1 MVSEEILAIARDPDR
16 FVRVPTQLLEALLR
30 ARLSGGQWRVLLW
43 VMRNTYGWNRQS
55 TPFTWYRIARD
66 LGLSRPATYRGG
78 QDLLK
83 AQILVVRE
91 NQLAVE
97 VNCAQW
103 DLARSG
109 AAAQSAR
116 QLWLP
121 ALGVAM
127 AQRPTL
133 PQDNATVAGGQRGR
147 CRNATLYRAAKDSS
161 KDNSKTYIDTER
173 NAEIAANGKR
183 RHLAGAAAPVPGKY
197 DGLSQN

>member
-1 MVSEEILAIARDPDR
+1 
-16 FVRVPTQLLEALLR
+16 
-30 ARLSGGQWRVLLW
+30 
-43 VMRNTYGWNRQS
+43 MRNTYGWNRRS

-66 LGLSRPATYRGG
+66 LGLSRSAVYRGG

-83 AQILVVRE
+83 ARILVVRE

-103 DLARSG
+103 NLAKSG
-109 AAAQSAR
+109 AAAQSAL

-127 AQRPTL
+127 AQRRTL
-133 PQDNATVAGGQRGR
+133 PQDNATIAGGQRRR

-161 KDNSKTYIDTER
+161 KDNSKTYIDTRRE
-173 NAEIAANGKR
+173 AEIAGDGKR
-183 RHLAGAAAPVPGKY
+183 RHVAGEAAPVPGKY